1 MVRGDAPSTAQPVQ
15 ARSGRTRHRRQ
26 VAPSRRWRRSSASV
40 GSPASHSWPWVSM
53 GVRGGTRSSGR
64 RRMCDRRQ
72 AVIGSRHGQEERD
85 GGDGCGG
92 PPVRRP
98 REPEGSTPGA
108 PLPRGQVRAHRGDGR
123 RGRGRRR
130 QPCSPPRRRDLLH
143 VLARH
148 GRARGRRGVRRPA
161 RSRPWPRSPR
171 LRRPRGRQLRDG
183 RRRLTP
189 SSAPGPAP
197 SSPSDP
203 ARP

>member
-1 MVRGDAPSTAQPVQ
+1 MGRGDAFSTAQPVQ

-26 VAPSRRWRRSSASV
+26 VAPSGRWRRSSAPV
-40 GSPASHSWPWVSM
+40 GGPAPHS
-53 GVRGGTRSSGR
+53 RSGEAPADQG
-64 RRMCDRRQ
+64 CDVRQ

-85 GGDGCGG
+85 GGDGCSG

-98 REPEGSTPGA
+98 REPEGPTPGA
-108 PLPRGQVRAHRGDGR
+108 PLPRGQIRAHRGDGR
-123 RGRGRRR
+123 RGWRRWR
-130 QPCSPPRRRDLLH
+130 QSRSTPRRRDLLH

-161 RSRPWPRSPR
+161 RSRAWPGSPRR
-171 LRRPRGRQLRDG
+171 LRRPCGRQLRDG

-189 SSAPGPAP
+189 SSAPGQAP
-197 SSPSDP
+197 SSPSAP